1 MRIKWYTRNQ
11 NMKKR
16 RDFATPNGPMKKSKV
31 SLVDFVISLIVIFY
45 RKSRIIANVIDI
57 CLIL

>member
-1 MRIKWYTRNQ
+1 M
-11 NMKKR
+11 
-16 RDFATPNGPMKKSKV
+16 PNGPMKKSKV
-31 SLVDFVISLIVIFY
+31 SLVDFIMSLIVIFY

>member
-11 NMKKR
+11 NMKQR
-16 RDFATPNGPMKKSKV
+16 RDFAMPNGPMKKSKV
-31 SLVDFVISLIVIFY
+31 SLVDFIMSLIVIFY

>member
-1 MRIKWYTRNQ
+1 
-11 NMKKR
+11 MKKK

-31 SLVDFVISLIVIFY
+31 SLVDFVMSLIVIFY